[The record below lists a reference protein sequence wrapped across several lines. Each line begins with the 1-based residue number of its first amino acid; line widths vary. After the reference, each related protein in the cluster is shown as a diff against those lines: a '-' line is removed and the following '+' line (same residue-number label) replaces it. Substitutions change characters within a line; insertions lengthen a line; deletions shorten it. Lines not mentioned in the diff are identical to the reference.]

1 MVELNIKLLLVGDSN
16 VGKTS
21 LLLQYTENNY
31 PLQHIATVGVEYK
44 IKMFQYKGFKV
55 KLQIWDTA
63 GQERFHSITNNFF
76 HNADGVLFVYDITD
90 EKSFRGII
98 NWIYEANKIVNCFQK
113 ILIGNK
119 LDLKDERKVPIK
131 QVQNF
136 CKKENI
142 EYLET
147 SAKCNINL
155 AKAFNKMIELI
166 FKDKSDEDI
175 IKEFG
180 IMNNTLSILSYESTK
195 KMKTNKKSKKNE
207 RCC

>member
-1 MVELNIKLLLVGDSN
+1 MAELNIKLLLVGDSN

-76 HNADGVLFVYDITD
+76 HNADGILFVFDLTNHQ
-90 EKSFRGII
+90 SFEGAQ
-98 NWIYEANKIVNCFQK
+98 NWIKESEDVGDYVRKIV
-113 ILIGNK
+113 IGNK
-119 LDLKDERKVPIK
+119 CDLNKERDVTSEEIEEY
-131 QVQNF
+131 
-136 CKKENI
+136 CENQKLN
-142 EYLET
+142 YFET
-147 SAKCNINL
+147 SAKDNINL
-155 AKAFNKMIELI
+155 KEAFNKIVELLLE
-166 FKDKSDEDI
+166 DKTEDEI
-175 IKEFG
+175 IREFG
-180 IMNNTLSILSYESTK
+180 VKKSSLSIISKNTRNAK
-195 KMKTNKKSKKNE
+195 KKNNNKNE

>member
-76 HNADGVLFVYDITD
+76 HNADGILFVFDLTNHQ
-90 EKSFRGII
+90 SFEGAQ
-98 NWIYEANKIVNCFQK
+98 NWIKESEDVGDYVRKIV
-113 ILIGNK
+113 IGNK
-119 LDLKDERKVPIK
+119 CDLNKERDVTSEEIEEY
-131 QVQNF
+131 
-136 CKKENI
+136 CENQKLN
-142 EYLET
+142 YFET
-147 SAKCNINL
+147 SAKDNINL
-155 AKAFNKMIELI
+155 KEAFNKIVELLLE
-166 FKDKSDEDI
+166 DKTEDEI
-175 IKEFG
+175 IREFG
-180 IMNNTLSILSYESTK
+180 VKKSSLSIISKNTRNAK
-195 KMKTNKKSKKNE
+195 KKNNNKNE